1 MEQQDFQSRVLQELM
16 QQEPSSKKAARSEL
30 AAILGCMAQVERDGT
45 KTAVVL
51 RSQRSEA
58 WNKCFTLIQKTF
70 NITVEL
76 GSIGDHLQKTDD
88 FLPGRER
95 TYAFYGESAKRMMTL
110 MQLPERFEADE
121 KCVRGF
127 LAGQFLCVG
136 SIRDPQKEYY
146 LSWEILNEPQA
157 QQIARLLANAGA
169 VLRRTEHGRGH
180 ALVTRDSGV
189 IVDILSLLG
198 AHVCMM
204 DMENARI
211 MKQVRGR
218 INRKV
223 NCETA
228 NIMKTVAASQK
239 QMEQIRMIR
248 ESSIWETLPESLQ
261 QMALLREKYPES
273 SLQELGAM
281 LEPPVGKSGVN
292 HRLRRLAA
300 LAEELQERSTDSQE
314 RKLRISEE

>member
-1 MEQQDFQSRVLQELM
+1 MEQQDFQCRVIRELM
-16 QQEPSSKKAARSEL
+16 QQEPSSKKAALSEL
-30 AAILGCMAQVERDGT
+30 AAILGCMAQVKKDGM

-51 RSQRSEA
+51 RSQRPEA

-76 GSIGDHLQKTDD
+76 GSIGDDWKQADG
-88 FLPGRER
+88 FLPGEEK
-95 TYAFYGESAKRMMTL
+95 TYAFYGESAKRMITL
-110 MQLPERFEADE
+110 MQLPECFESDE

-127 LAGQFLCVG
+127 LAGEFLCIG

-146 LSWEILNEPQA
+146 LSWEILKEAQA
-157 QQIARLLANAGA
+157 QQIVRLLANTGA
-169 VLRRTEHGRGH
+169 VLRRTDHGRGH

-239 QMEQIRMIR
+239 QMEQIHMIR
-248 ESSIWETLPESLQ
+248 ENSIWETLPESLQ

-273 SLQELGAM
+273 SLQELGTM

-300 LAEELQERSTDSQE
+300 LAEELQERSTDLQDKDPAD
-314 RKLRISEE
+314 R

>member
-1 MEQQDFQSRVLQELM
+1 MEQQDFQCRVLRELM
-16 QQEPSSKKAARSEL
+16 QQEPSSKKAALSEL
-30 AAILGCMAQVERDGT
+30 AAILGCMAQVKKDGM

-51 RSQRSEA
+51 RSQRPEA

-76 GSIGDHLQKTDD
+76 GSIGDDWKQADG
-88 FLPGRER
+88 FLPGEEK
-95 TYAFYGESAKRMMTL
+95 TYAFYGESAKRMITL
-110 MQLPERFEADE
+110 MQLPECFESDE

-127 LAGQFLCVG
+127 LAGEFLCIG

-146 LSWEILNEPQA
+146 LSWEILKEAQA
-157 QQIARLLANAGA
+157 QQIVRLLANTGA
-169 VLRRTEHGRGH
+169 VLRRTDHGRGH

-239 QMEQIRMIR
+239 QMEQIHMIR
-248 ESSIWETLPESLQ
+248 ENSIWETLPESLQ

-273 SLQELGAM
+273 SLQELGTM

-300 LAEELQERSTDSQE
+300 LAEELQERSTDLQDKDPAD
-314 RKLRISEE
+314 R